1 MSGPL
6 HKDPLVVSLAS
17 QSLSDL
23 RDACRSLTYGTVVT
37 DDGFVVAKLATREV
51 RDSSMASMASS
62 MQALGDAVTRELQ
75 LGSSEY
81 IIMTAETGYV
91 IQMRVQGHGLVLSA
105 VFETVET
112 VGKALSAS
120 RVIARDMA
128 SLLMAAAA

>member
-1 MSGPL
+1 MSGAL
-6 HKDPLVVSLAS
+6 HRDELVISLAN
-17 QSLSDL
+17 QSLRDL
-23 RDACRSLTYGTVVT
+23 RDSCRSLTYGTVVT

-75 LGSSEY
+75 LGNSEY
-81 IIMTAETGYV
+81 IIMAAETGYV

-105 VFETVET
+105 VFETAET

-120 RVIARDMA
+120 RVVAREMT
-128 SLLMAAAA
+128 SLLMAVAA